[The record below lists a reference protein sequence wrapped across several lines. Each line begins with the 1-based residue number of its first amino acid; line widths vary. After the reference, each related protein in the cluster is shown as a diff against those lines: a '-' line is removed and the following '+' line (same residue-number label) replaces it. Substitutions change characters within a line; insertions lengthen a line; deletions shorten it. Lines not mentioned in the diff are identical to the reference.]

1 MDKKS
6 LKAPEKLKVLF
17 TIIQREKVDFYLDIL
32 ETFEVNVQN
41 VIYGKGTAPSQL
53 YHLGIGD
60 ISKAVIISFVRED
73 KIKEI
78 LSTLEERF
86 YKTKNGKGIA
96 FTVPISSLIGVTV
109 YQLLSNK
116 NLNKEGE

>member
-17 TIIQREKVDFYLDIL
+17 TIVQREKVDFYLDIL

-86 YKTKNGKGIA
+86 YKTKHGKGIA

>member
-53 YHLGIGD
+53 YHFIC
-60 ISKAVIISFVRED
+60 
-73 KIKEI
+73 
-78 LSTLEERF
+78 
-86 YKTKNGKGIA
+86 
-96 FTVPISSLIGVTV
+96 
-109 YQLLSNK
+109 
-116 NLNKEGE
+116 

>member
-1 MDKKS
+1 M
-6 LKAPEKLKVLF
+6 LF
-17 TIIQREKVDFYLDIL
+17 MVKELLLANY
-32 ETFEVNVQN
+32 
-41 VIYGKGTAPSQL
+41 
-53 YHLGIGD
+53 
-60 ISKAVIISFVRED
+60 IISFVRED

>member
-6 LKAPEKLKVLF
+6 LKAPEKLKILF
-17 TIIQREKVDFYLDIL
+17 TIVQREKVDFYLDIL

-53 YHLGIGD
+53 YQLGIGD

>member
-1 MDKKS
+1 MFDGRFKIDFKTNLKS
-6 LKAPEKLKVLF
+6 
-17 TIIQREKVDFYLDIL
+17 I
-32 ETFEVNVQN
+32 
-41 VIYGKGTAPSQL
+41 QL